1 MALQE
6 VRKSDPELSNVRKND
21 LLEKVIL
28 FIESKYYIFFGLILI
43 LTLFNL
49 FYKLGSQHIFNWD
62 EARHGVSAY
71 EMIKSGNYIVNTYN
85 FSNDYW
91 NLKPPLSFWTVALGY
106 KLAGF
111 NALGLRL
118 FSAVF
123 AFLTVVIVGV
133 YTKREHGPLS
143 SLLAMM
149 VLITSSQYIL
159 YHGARTGDPDSLY
172 VFLFTAA
179 ILSGFLIKKNV
190 KFIYLACLCFSLAF
204 LTKSWH
210 AGNIPII
217 LGLYLIFTGQIRKL
231 SIKNWVIS
239 FICAIIP
246 VAIWATLRFSYD
258 GWTFFSN
265 MINYDLLERSSTA
278 IEDHVGGPFYYLKL
292 LLNVHYYGLWMA
304 VLVVFIIATLI
315 RIDKEFLSANQRT
328 LLGLILWVLVPLV
341 LFSIAKTKIRW
352 YIFPAFPPLAIL
364 IGLLGKRILQ
374 TRPTLIKLLAVLVI
388 GGAFCGYEYK
398 IGHVISKP
406 TPVVVQSIFQ
416 DLKEKNLPTS
426 GKIIYKYSSKD
437 KVTSKPYEP
446 LDWQQSEALAAKLY
460 DNLLPLDGGQQLF
473 RNNKNSFLLISKT
486 DYQKLPG
493 KRQYK
498 IVDVENEWLVLSH

>member
-1 MALQE
+1 MGMPNL
-6 VRKSDPELSNVRKND
+6 KKNDLELPNVRKND
-21 LLEKVIL
+21 LLEKIIL
-28 FIESKYYIFFGLILI
+28 FIESKYYVFFGLILL

-71 EMIKSGNYIVNTYN
+71 EMLKSGNYIVNTYN

-123 AFLTVVIVGV
+123 AALTVIIVGV
-133 YTKREHGPLS
+133 YTKKEHGALS

-190 KFIYLACLCFSLAF
+190 KFIYLACMCFSLAF

-210 AGNIPII
+210 AGNIPVI
-217 LGLYLIFTGQIRKL
+217 LVLYLIFTGQIRKL
-231 SIKNWVIS
+231 SIKNWMIS
-239 FICAIIP
+239 FVCALVPIT
-246 VAIWATLRFSYD
+246 VWAVLRFSYD

-265 MINYDLLERSSTA
+265 MINYDLLERSSTT
-278 IEDHVGGPFYYLKL
+278 IEDHVGGPFYYFKL
-292 LLNVHYYGLWMA
+292 LLNVHFYGLWLA
-304 VLVVFIIATLI
+304 VFIIFLLATFI
-315 RIDKEFLSANQRT
+315 RIDKEFLSSNRRT
-328 LLGLILWVLVPLV
+328 FLGLIIWILIPLL
-341 LFSIAKTKIRW
+341 LFSLAKTKIKW
-352 YIFPAFPPLAIL
+352 YIFPVFPPLAIL
-364 IGLLGKRILQ
+364 IGLLGERILQ
-374 TRPTLIKLLAVLVI
+374 TKPFLIKLLAVVVI

-398 IGHVISKP
+398 IGHAINKP
-406 TPVVVQSIFQ
+406 TPEKVQSIFQ
-416 DLKEKNLPTS
+416 NLKEKQLPTS
-426 GKIIYKYSSKD
+426 GKTIYKYSLNEKIS
-437 KVTSKPYEP
+437 SKPYEP
-446 LDWQQSEALAAKLY
+446 LDWGQAEALAAKLY
-460 DNLLPLDGGQQLF
+460 DNLLPLDGGQKLF
-473 RNNKNSFLLISKT
+473 RKNKSSFLLISNA
-486 DYQKLPG
+486 DYKKLPD
-493 KRQYK
+493 KSRYK
-498 IVDVENEWLVLSH
+498 IVDEKNGLMILSH